1 MSEPRYWFIQK
12 PVANNV
18 PLERNGAVFVRHQPT
33 VSEQNCEWV
42 KVWSSED
49 LSKEMGM
56 GVTKWVELNRKVREL
71 EAQLK
76 EANEALSWYADEKN
90 WEEVWMDFGGDDGRD
105 GDVLARIDT
114 DDCEVLDDE
123 LGMYFGS
130 AGKRARAYLKKW
142 EGEK

>member
-76 EANEALSWYADEKN
+76 EAQDCLLLIRGRARGARYADDPGLLLFRIIED
-90 WEEVWMDFGGDDGRD
+90 VTSYITSYMDFK
-105 GDVLARIDT
+105 
-114 DDCEVLDDE
+114 
-123 LGMYFGS
+123 
-130 AGKRARAYLKKW
+130 KREEAKP
-142 EGEK
+142 